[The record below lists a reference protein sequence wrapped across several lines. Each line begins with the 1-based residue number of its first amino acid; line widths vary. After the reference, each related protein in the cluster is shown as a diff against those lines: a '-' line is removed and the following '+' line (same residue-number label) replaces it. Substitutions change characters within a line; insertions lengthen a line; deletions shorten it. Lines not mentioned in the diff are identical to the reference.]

1 MVKLIKLNNRY
12 NKLKIML
19 YAIVEMSGHQYWIE
33 EQKYY
38 DFNRIPTKIGKEL
51 TFNRI
56 LLLHNNDEVIVGTP
70 YIENVIIKGKLIN
83 HIKDKKKINYKMRP
97 KKKTRRKKGIRNKL
111 SRVLIESMSINNK

>member
-12 NKLKIML
+12 NKFKIML

-56 LLLHNNDEVIVGTP
+56 LLLHKNDEVIVGTP

-111 SRVLIESMSINNK
+111 SRVLIESISINNK